1 MRCPGCESPRNKR
14 TPIPSVGT
22 AGTVLGVAR
31 SLGGRA
37 WRERPG
43 DAGAAAAIAQ
53 REGLPD
59 IAARV
64 LANRGVTPE
73 AAGAFLRPQLRT
85 SLPDPSCLR
94 DMDVAAERLA
104 DAAEA
109 GETVAVF
116 ADYDVDGAT
125 SAALLA
131 RFLRATGGA
140 ATIHVPDRL
149 TEGYGPNEAAFDRFA
164 GSGHRLVLTVD
175 CGTTAFAPL
184 AHAARIGLECVVLDH
199 HLPEAR
205 LPEALAIVNPNR
217 TDETGALGGLAAVGV
232 VFLLVVAA
240 NRALRRRG
248 HYRSR
253 PEPDLREWLDLVALG
268 TVADVMELTGLNRT
282 FVSRGLEVLA
292 RRGNPGL
299 AALLS
304 AAGVERQP
312 GAYHLG
318 FVLGPRINAGGRI
331 GEAGLGA
338 RLLASDDAE
347 EARRIAAVLE
357 RLNRERREIEA
368 DVLAAALAM
377 APEESAPFVLAIG
390 EGWHPGVVGIVA
402 SRLVERYHRPALVGA
417 REGDRVRGSARS
429 VPGAPI
435 GPAVLAARDAGL
447 LEAGGGHDMAAGF
460 TLDVG
465 ELAAFEA
472 FLTERLAPLVPA
484 GGHSPPLDID
494 AGLSIAG
501 ASGRLLEHLE
511 AVAPFGRG
519 NPEPVFALPGV
530 RVRHARIVGKGH
542 VRADLADTGDG
553 RLAAIAF
560 RSAETPLGRA
570 LLETSGCALHVAGTL
585 RADDWRGNGA
595 VQFVVSDA
603 ALAGSVHFAGAA
615 SRNGPIHEA

>member
-1 MRCPGCESPRNKR
+1 MTRLQLPEKER
-14 TPIPSVGT
+14 TPISTVGT
-22 AGTVLGVAR
+22 TGTVLGVSR

-43 DAGAAAAIAQ
+43 DAGAAAAIAR

-73 AAGAFLRPQLRT
+73 AAGAFLKPRLRT

-94 DMDVAAERLA
+94 DMDSAAERLA

-109 GETVAVF
+109 GERVAVF

-164 GSGHRLVLTVD
+164 ESGHRLVLTVD

-184 AHAARIGLECVVLDH
+184 AHAARIGLECIILDH

-205 LPEALAIVNPNR
+205 LPEALAVVNPNR

-253 PEPDLREWLDLVALG
+253 PEPDLRQWLDLVALG

-292 RRGNPGL
+292 RRGNTGL
-299 AALLS
+299 AALLA
-304 AAGVERQP
+304 AAGVERRP

-338 RLLASDDAE
+338 RLLATDDAD
-347 EARRIAAVLE
+347 EARRIAEVLE
-357 RLNRERREIEA
+357 RLNRERREVEA

-390 EGWHPGVVGIVA
+390 EGWHLGVVGIVA
-402 SRLVERYHRPALVGA
+402 SRLVERYRRPALVGA

-447 LEAGGGHDMAAGF
+447 LDAGGGHDMAAGF

-465 ELAAFEA
+465 RLTAFEA

-484 GGHSPPLDID
+484 GGHSPALDID
-494 AGLSIAG
+494 AGLSVAG

-511 AVAPFGRG
+511 AAAPFGRG

-530 RVRHARIVGKGH
+530 RVRHARIVGKDH
-542 VRADLADTGDG
+542 VRADLADAGDR

-570 LLETSGCALHVAGTL
+570 LLDTSGRALHVAGTL

-595 VQFVVSDA
+595 VQLVVSDA
-603 ALAGSVHFAGAA
+603 APAGSEHFAGAA

>member
-1 MRCPGCESPRNKR
+1 MAELF
-14 TPIPSVGT
+14 
-22 AGTVLGVAR
+22 LGVAR
-31 SLGGRA
+31 SLTGRA

-43 DAGAAAAIAQ
+43 DARAAAAIAQ
-53 REGLPD
+53 GHGLSD

-73 AAGAFLRPQLRT
+73 TAADFLKPRLQT
-85 SLPDPSCLR
+85 SLPDPSGLK
-94 DMDVAAERLA
+94 DMDLAAERLA

-131 RFLRATGGA
+131 RFLGAAGGA
-140 ATIHVPDRL
+140 ATVHVPDRL

-164 GSGHRLVLTVD
+164 ETGHRLVLLAD

-205 LPEALAIVNPNR
+205 LPEAFAVINPNR
-217 TDETGALGGLAAVGV
+217 MDETGALGGLAAVGV

-248 HYRSR
+248 HYRYR
-253 PEPDLREWLDLVALG
+253 PEPDLRDWLDLVALG
-268 TVADVMELTGLNRT
+268 TVADVMDLTGLNRT
-282 FVSRGLEVLA
+282 FVVRGLEVLA
-292 RRGNPGL
+292 RRGNPGI
-299 AALLS
+299 AALLN
-304 AAGVERQP
+304 AAGIERQP

-347 EARRIAAVLE
+347 EARGLAEVLE
-357 RLNRERREIEA
+357 RLNRERRQVEA
-368 DVLAAALAM
+368 EVLAAALAM
-377 APEESAPFVLAIG
+377 EPEEGAPFVFAVG
-390 EGWHPGVVGIVA
+390 DDWHPGVVGIVA
-402 SRLVERYHRPALVGA
+402 SRLVERYRRPALVGA
-417 REGDRVRGSARS
+417 RQGGQVRGSARS
-429 VPGAPI
+429 VPGVPI

-460 TLDVG
+460 TLDIG
-465 ELAAFEA
+465 KRAAFEA
-472 FLTERLAPLVPA
+472 FLAERLAPLVPA
-484 GGHSPPLDID
+484 GGHVPPLDID
-494 AGLSIAG
+494 AGLSVAG
-501 ASGRLLEHLE
+501 AAGGLLEHL
-511 AVAPFGRG
+511 ASVAPFGRG
-519 NPEPVFALPGV
+519 NPEPVFALPAA
-530 RVRHARIVGKGH
+530 RVRYARIVGNDH
-542 VRADLADTGDG
+542 VRADLTDAGG
-553 RLAAIAF
+553 GHLPAIAF
-560 RSAETPLGRA
+560 RSAATPLGQA
-570 LLETSGCALHVAGTL
+570 LLAPGGRALHVAGTL

-603 ALAGSVHFAGAA
+603 APAQDAY
-615 SRNGPIHEA
+615 

>member
-1 MRCPGCESPRNKR
+1 MPEPF
-14 TPIPSVGT
+14 
-22 AGTVLGVAR
+22 LGVAR
-31 SLGGRA
+31 SLKGRV
-37 WRERPG
+37 WRERGG
-43 DAGAAAAIAQ
+43 DERAAAAIAQ

-73 AAGAFLRPQLRT
+73 AAAAFLKPRLQT
-85 SLPDPSCLR
+85 SLPDPSSLR
-94 DMDVAAERLA
+94 DMDLAAERLA
-104 DAAEA
+104 DAVES

-125 SAALLA
+125 SAALLS
-131 RFLRATGGA
+131 RFLGAAGGGA
-140 ATIHVPDRL
+140 RIYVPDRL
-149 TEGYGPNEAAFDRFA
+149 MEGYGPSEAAFDRLA
-164 GSGHRLVLTVD
+164 EEGHKIVLTVD

-205 LPEALAIVNPNR
+205 LPEAFAVVNPNR
-217 TDETGALGGLAAVGV
+217 MDETGALGGLAAVGV
-232 VFLLVVAA
+232 VFLLAVAA

-248 HYRSR
+248 HYRFR
-253 PEPDLREWLDLVALG
+253 PEPDLRQWLDMVALG

-282 FVSRGLEVLA
+282 FVARGLEVMA
-292 RRGNPGL
+292 RRANPGI
-299 AALLS
+299 AALLA
-304 AAGVERQP
+304 AAGIERQP
-312 GAYHLG
+312 DAFHLG

-338 RLLASDDAE
+338 RLLASDDAG
-347 EARRIAAVLE
+347 EARGLAETLE
-357 RLNRERREIEA
+357 ELNRERRQVEA

-377 APEESAPFVLAIG
+377 EPEEGAPFTFAVG
-390 EGWHPGVVGIVA
+390 DDWHPGVVGIVA
-402 SRLVERYHRPALVGA
+402 SRLVERFRRPALVGA
-417 REGDRVRGSARS
+417 RQGGQVRGSARS
-429 VPGAPI
+429 VPGVPI

-460 TLDVG
+460 TLDIANQ
-465 ELAAFEA
+465 AAFEA
-472 FLTERLAPLVPA
+472 FLAERLAPLVPA
-484 GGHSPPLDID
+484 GGHAPPLDID
-494 AGLSIAG
+494 AGLSVAG
-501 ASGRLLEHLE
+501 ASGGLLEHLA
-511 AVAPFGRG
+511 AVGPFGRG
-519 NPEPVFALPGV
+519 NPEPVFAVPAA
-530 RVRHARIVGKGH
+530 RVRYARIVGKNH
-542 VRADLADTGDG
+542 VRADLADAGGG

-603 ALAGSVHFAGAA
+603 APVEDA
-615 SRNGPIHEA
+615 S

>member
-1 MRCPGCESPRNKR
+1 MEAEPF
-14 TPIPSVGT
+14 
-22 AGTVLGVAR
+22 LGVAR
-31 SLGGRA
+31 SLRGRA
-37 WRERPG
+37 WRERAG
-43 DAGAAAAIAQ
+43 DARAAAAIAE

-73 AAGAFLRPQLRT
+73 AAPAFLRPQLRT
-85 SLPDPSCLR
+85 TLPDPSCLK
-94 DMDVAAERLA
+94 DMDMAAERLA

-131 RFLRATGGA
+131 RFLEAAGGKA
-140 ATIHVPDRL
+140 SVHVPDRI

-164 GSGHRLVLTVD
+164 AEGRRLVLLVD

-184 AHAARIGLECVVLDH
+184 AHAAGLGLECVVLDH

-205 LPEALAIVNPNR
+205 LPEALAVVNPNR
-217 TDETGALGGLAAVGV
+217 LDETGALGGLAAVGV

-248 HYRSR
+248 HYRFR

-282 FVSRGLEVLA
+282 FVARGLEVLA
-292 RRGNPGL
+292 RRGNPGIV
-299 AALLS
+299 ALLA

-318 FVLGPRINAGGRI
+318 FVLGPRINAGGRV

-338 RLLASDDAE
+338 RLLASGDAE
-347 EARRIAAVLE
+347 EVRRIAEVLE
-357 RLNRERREIEA
+357 RLNGERRQVEA
-368 DVLAAALAM
+368 DVLAAAFAM
-377 APEESAPFVLAIG
+377 EPEEGAPFVLAVG

-402 SRLVERYHRPALVGA
+402 SRLVERYRRPALVGA
-417 REGDRVRGSARS
+417 LEGARIRGSARS

-435 GPAVLAARDAGL
+435 GPAILAARDEGL

-460 TLDVG
+460 TLDIAKR
-465 ELAAFEA
+465 AAFEA
-472 FLTERLAPLVPA
+472 FLTERLGPLVPA
-484 GGHSPPLDID
+484 EGHARPLEVD
-494 AGLSIAG
+494 AGLSVRG
-501 ASGRLLEHLE
+501 ASADLLEHLA
-511 AVAPFGRG
+511 AVEPFGRG
-519 NPEPVFALPGV
+519 NPEPVFALPAV
-530 RVRHARIVGKGH
+530 RVRHARIVGKNH
-542 VRADLADTGDG
+542 VRADLADAGGG

-570 LLETSGCALHVAGTL
+570 LLETEGGALHVAGTL

-595 VQFVVSDA
+595 VQLVISDA
-603 ALAGSVHFAGAA
+603 APADTV
-615 SRNGPIHEA
+615 P

>member
-1 MRCPGCESPRNKR
+1 
-14 TPIPSVGT
+14 
-22 AGTVLGVAR
+22 VAR
-31 SLGGRA
+31 SLRGRA

-43 DAGAAAAIAQ
+43 DAGAAAAIAR

-73 AAGAFLRPQLRT
+73 AAGAFLKPRLKT

-109 GETVAVF
+109 GEQVAVF

-164 GSGHRLVLTVD
+164 ESGHRLVLIVD

-205 LPEALAIVNPNR
+205 LPEALAVVNPKR
-217 TDETGALGGLAAVGV
+217 ADETGALGGIAAVGV

-292 RRGNPGL
+292 RRGNTGL
-299 AALLS
+299 AALLA

-338 RLLASDDAE
+338 RLLATDDAE
-347 EARRIAAVLE
+347 EARRIAEVLE
-357 RLNRERREIEA
+357 GLNRERREVEA

-402 SRLVERYHRPALVGA
+402 SRLVERYRRPALVGA

-435 GPAVLAARDAGL
+435 GPAVLAAREAGL
-447 LEAGGGHDMAAGF
+447 EPLLVLVNDQQF
-460 TLDVG
+460 TKTSNCWGVDNRRKGTNTNRV
-465 ELAAFEA
+465 
-472 FLTERLAPLVPA
+472 V
-484 GGHSPPLDID
+484 
-494 AGLSIAG
+494 
-501 ASGRLLEHLE
+501 LLQK
-511 AVAPFGRG
+511 A
-519 NPEPVFALPGV
+519 
-530 RVRHARIVGKGH
+530 
-542 VRADLADTGDG
+542 
-553 RLAAIAF
+553 
-560 RSAETPLGRA
+560 
-570 LLETSGCALHVAGTL
+570 
-585 RADDWRGNGA
+585 
-595 VQFVVSDA
+595 
-603 ALAGSVHFAGAA
+603 
-615 SRNGPIHEA
+615 

>member
-1 MRCPGCESPRNKR
+1 MPEPF
-14 TPIPSVGT
+14 
-22 AGTVLGVAR
+22 LGIAR

-43 DAGAAAAIAQ
+43 DARTAAAIAQ
-53 REGLPD
+53 REGLPE

-64 LANRGVTPE
+64 LANRGVTAE
-73 AAGAFLRPQLRT
+73 TAAAFLDPKLRT
-85 SLPDPSCLR
+85 TLPDPSGLK
-94 DMDVAAERLA
+94 DMDLAAERLA

-125 SAALLA
+125 SAALLS
-131 RFLRATGGA
+131 RFLGAAGGA
-140 ATIHVPDRL
+140 ATVHVPDRL

-164 GSGHRLVLTVD
+164 EAGCRLVLLVD

-205 LPEALAIVNPNR
+205 LPEALAVVNPNR
-217 TDETGALGGLAAVGV
+217 MDETGTLGGLAAVGV
-232 VFLLVVAA
+232 VFLLAVAA

-248 HYRSR
+248 HYRYR

-282 FVSRGLEVLA
+282 FVARGLEVLA
-292 RRGNPGL
+292 RRGNPGI
-299 AALLS
+299 AALLA
-304 AAGVERQP
+304 AAGVERRP
-312 GAYHLG
+312 GAYHLA
-318 FVLGPRINAGGRI
+318 FVLGPRINAGGRV
-331 GEAGLGA
+331 GDAGLGA
-338 RLLASDDAE
+338 RLLASDDAG
-347 EARRIAAVLE
+347 EARRLAETLE
-357 RLNRERREIEA
+357 RLNGERRQVEA
-368 DVLAAALAM
+368 EVLAAALATE
-377 APEESAPFVLAIG
+377 PEEGAPFVFAAG

-402 SRLVERYHRPALVGA
+402 SRLVERFRRPALVGA
-417 REGDRVRGSARS
+417 RENGRIRGSARS
-429 VPGAPI
+429 VPGVPI

-460 TLDVG
+460 TLDTAKR
-465 ELAAFEA
+465 AAFEA
-472 FLTERLAPLVPA
+472 FLAERLGALVPA
-484 GGHSPPLDID
+484 AGHAPPLDID
-494 AGLSIAG
+494 AGLSVAG
-501 ASGRLLEHLE
+501 ATGGLLEHLA
-511 AVAPFGRG
+511 AVGPFGRG

-530 RVRHARIVGKGH
+530 RVRHARIVGRNH
-542 VRADLADTGDG
+542 VRADLGDGGGG

-570 LLETSGCALHVAGTL
+570 LLETDGPALHVAGTL

-595 VQFVVSDA
+595 VQFVISDA
-603 ALAGSVHFAGAA
+603 ALAEAA
-615 SRNGPIHEA
+615 S

>member
-1 MRCPGCESPRNKR
+1 MEAEPF
-14 TPIPSVGT
+14 
-22 AGTVLGVAR
+22 LGVAR
-31 SLGGRA
+31 SLRGRA

-43 DAGAAAAIAQ
+43 DARAAAAIAE

-73 AAGAFLRPQLRT
+73 AAPAFLRPQLRT
-85 SLPDPSCLR
+85 TLPDPSCLK
-94 DMDVAAERLA
+94 DMDMAAERLA

-131 RFLRATGGA
+131 RFLEAAGGKA
-140 ATIHVPDRL
+140 SVHVPDRI

-164 GSGHRLVLTVD
+164 AEGRRLVLLVD
-175 CGTTAFAPL
+175 CGTTAFGPL
-184 AHAARIGLECVVLDH
+184 AHAAGLGLECVVLDH

-205 LPEALAIVNPNR
+205 LPEALAVVNPNR
-217 TDETGALGGLAAVGV
+217 LDETGELGGLAAVGV

-248 HYRSR
+248 HYRFR

-282 FVSRGLEVLA
+282 FVARGLEVLA
-292 RRGNPGL
+292 RRGNPGI
-299 AALLS
+299 AALLA

-318 FVLGPRINAGGRI
+318 FVLGPRINAGGRV

-338 RLLASDDAE
+338 RLLASGDAE
-347 EARRIAAVLE
+347 EACRLAEMLE
-357 RLNRERREIEA
+357 RLNGERRQVEA

-377 APEESAPFVLAIG
+377 EPEEGAPFVLAVG

-402 SRLVERYHRPALVGA
+402 SRLVERYRRPALVGA
-417 REGDRVRGSARS
+417 LEGARIRGSARS
-429 VPGAPI
+429 VPGVPI
-435 GPAVLAARDAGL
+435 GPAILAARDEGL

-460 TLDVG
+460 TLDLG
-465 ELAAFEA
+465 KRGAFEA
-472 FLTERLAPLVPA
+472 FLAERLGPLAPAEERVA
-484 GGHSPPLDID
+484 PLDID
-494 AGLSIAG
+494 AGLSVAG
-501 ASGRLLEHLE
+501 ASAGLLGHLA
-511 AVAPFGRG
+511 AVEPFGRG
-519 NPEPVFALPGV
+519 NPEPVFALPAV
-530 RVRHARIVGKGH
+530 RVRHARIVGKNH
-542 VRADLADTGDG
+542 VRADLADAGGG

-570 LLETSGCALHVAGTL
+570 LLETEGGALHVAGTL

-595 VQFVVSDA
+595 VQLVISDA
-603 ALAGSVHFAGAA
+603 APADTA
-615 SRNGPIHEA
+615 P